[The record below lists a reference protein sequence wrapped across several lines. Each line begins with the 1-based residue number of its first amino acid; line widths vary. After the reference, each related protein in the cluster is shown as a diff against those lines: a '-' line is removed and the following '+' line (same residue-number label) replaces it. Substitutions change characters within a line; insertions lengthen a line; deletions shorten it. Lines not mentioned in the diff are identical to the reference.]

1 MRRNDA
7 APFRTGCAVSDAW
20 CAIADTICAVSD
32 TQGAR
37 ARSPYNPHAQARSL
51 SALRLCASEASAT
64 RWHVVCR
71 LLASPAAESRRLGKL
86 LTGWPA
92 TVRRHLQADD
102 CRRRLWKRG
111 NA

>member
-7 APFRTGCAVSDAW
+7 APFRTGRAVSDAG

-37 ARSPYNPHAQARSL
+37 ALSPYNPHAQARSL

-71 LLASPAAESRRLGKL
+71 LLAAPSRESRRLAAL
-86 LTGWPA
+86 LTGWPHVA
-92 TVRRHLQADD
+92 RKHELVDDVKRRKW
-102 CRRRLWKRG
+102 RRS
-111 NA
+111 